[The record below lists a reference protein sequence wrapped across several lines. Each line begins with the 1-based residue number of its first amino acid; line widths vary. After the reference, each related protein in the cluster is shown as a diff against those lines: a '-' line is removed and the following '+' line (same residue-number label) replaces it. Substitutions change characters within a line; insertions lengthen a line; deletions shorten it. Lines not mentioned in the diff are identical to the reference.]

1 MNKLS
6 KIIKSLHLSKFSF
19 YFLLFLVISSFTIT
33 FYLLLPNNQ
42 LVKDPLNLQ
51 YILIADVI
59 FVLILLS
66 IIIRQFLLILIF
78 KKNNQNESRLY
89 IKFINLFTAMALG
102 PAIGIVILTS
112 IFFNLELRTWYGGAV
127 KNAVINSN
135 IVARSYENEIQAE
148 IISDTQLI
156 LREIFKVSKNNE
168 VQINSIQKVLNEF
181 INLRTISNIYIFNRS
196 GEVFLSF
203 KDDEVK
209 NFTLPQD
216 NIFNILDQNQVYIF
230 QQNNKSI
237 SAFKKINFL
246 DNVFVQVNR
255 NLNSNIWNHI
265 NDTKL
270 AYKIYTSKEEESAGI
285 QITFSMI
292 FVLFSFCFIL
302 IAVLIGFNLARKLSK
317 PIGNLIESA
326 NQISKGNYSAKVSE
340 DVKFDEI
347 KILLTSYNKMI
358 DEIKLKQDELL
369 TKSEEDE
376 TKRLFI
382 EAILS
387 LLSVGVISLSKNFK
401 INLYNNSVLNVLGIK
416 KEKLENNNFLEVFP
430 QWKNIINN
438 FKKSKR
444 VVEKFQFEMNIKNN
458 TRNLNLS
465 IIKEIKES
473 FTNGYLVTID
483 DNTYLILAEKHA
495 AWSDIA
501 RKIAHE
507 VKNPLTPIKLS
518 AERIEKKIQNKNFD
532 MSEIKKLTDTISR
545 QVDDIDKLVDEFSS
559 FARMPKPEV
568 KLDNLTVTIKNS
580 FELFANSY
588 SRINMKLQMPE
599 NDIYFQFDS
608 FQITQ
613 AITNLIKN
621 AIEAVTSIPNPFINV
636 RLENI
641 ENSIQIF
648 IIDNGVGINEKKI
661 IKLFEPYF
669 TTKEKGTGLGLS
681 IVKKIIE
688 DHGGSVIIEKNKNMA
703 GTTSKI
709 NFEILS

>member
-483 DNTYLILAEKHA
+483 DNTSLILAEKHA